1 VATAAG
7 RRFYG
12 PWIIAACFV
21 TFGLASGLPY
31 YNIAF
36 FYDYLRDDHHWTQ
49 QMVTLRAPIAIL
61 ATIWAGP
68 LLAHRFKP
76 RYLIVAGTGL
86 TCLAFQWFGHLHGSA
101 LEYYA
106 AWCVYMLGYLL
117 AGPIPHQIIISNWY
131 RRNRGQ
137 AMGIA
142 YIGGALA
149 GAIGNKLAPWLVSF
163 MSYRSAIQVLGLLL
177 LLAWPLALF
186 ALKDR
191 PEDIGQNPDGDEAPN
206 VTVLDTVD
214 SLTFPQLAS
223 RPSFWLLLV
232 GSAASIGAIAC
243 VNFLMKF
250 VFEEQGFT
258 SQAARDQIWSTAS
271 FAALIA
277 AIGGRIVVGWLADR
291 TSRKVVMVA
300 TYAQVAIAIPL
311 LFLVRPETPHY
322 AYLFGIVFGFA
333 MGADYMLVPLM
344 GADVFGLRSLGR
356 VMSAIVPGDTVA
368 QYWAPNLIARLRA
381 LWGGYGS
388 ALWVACGI
396 AAVGAIAI
404 ALLPDETTQPVMV
417 SRVNG
422 KRLNGGSAS
431 SKSQDR

>member
-1 VATAAG
+1 VSPA
-7 RRFYG
+7 RRPFYG

-36 FYDYLRDDHHWTQ
+36 FYDYLRDDHGWTQ
-49 QMVTLRAPIAIL
+49 QMVTLGAPIAIL

-68 LLAHRFKP
+68 LLAHRFNP
-76 RYLIVAGTGL
+76 RYLIVVGTGL
-86 TCLAFQWFGHLHGSA
+86 TCLAFQWFGHLHGSTI
-101 LEYYA
+101 EYYG

-117 AGPIPHQIIISNWY
+117 SGPIPHQIIISNWY

-163 MSYRSAIQVLGLLL
+163 MSYRNAIEVLGLLL

-186 ALKDR
+186 VLKDR
-191 PEDIGQNPDGDEAPN
+191 PEDLGQCPDGDEVP
-206 VTVLDTVD
+206 DTPAIDTAD

-223 RPSFWLLLV
+223 RSSFWFLLV
-232 GSAASIGAIAC
+232 GSAASIGSIAC

-258 SQAARDQIWSTAS
+258 DQAARDQIWSTAS

-291 TSRKVVMVA
+291 MSRKTVMVA

-311 LFLVRPETPHY
+311 LFLVTPQTPHY
-322 AYLFGIVFGFA
+322 AYLFGVVFGFA
-333 MGADYMLVPLM
+333 MGADYMLIPLM
-344 GADVFGLRSLGR
+344 AADVFGLRSLGR
-356 VMSAIVPGDTVA
+356 AMSAIVPSDTVT
-368 QYWAPNLIARLRA
+368 QYWAPNMIARLRGV
-381 LWGGYGS
+381 WGGYGS

-404 ALLPDETTQPVMV
+404 ALLPADAPESEAAPARRSRQQPITP
-417 SRVNG
+417 
-422 KRLNGGSAS
+422 
-431 SKSQDR
+431 

>member
-1 VATAAG
+1 MTAQ
-7 RRFYG
+7 RRPFYG
-12 PWIIAACFV
+12 PWIIAASFI

-49 QMVTLRAPIAIL
+49 QMVTLGAPVAIL
-61 ATIWAGP
+61 LTIWAAP
-68 LLAHRFKP
+68 LLAHRFNP

-86 TCLAFQWFGHLHGSA
+86 TCLAFQWFGRLHGSSI
-101 LEYYA
+101 EYYA
-106 AWCVYMLGYLL
+106 AWCVYMIGYLL
-117 AGPIPHQIIISNWY
+117 SGPIPHQIIISGWY
-131 RRNRGQ
+131 RRKRGQ

-142 YIGGALA
+142 YIGGAVA

-186 ALKDR
+186 VLKDR
-191 PEDIGQNPDGDEAPN
+191 PEDLGQHPDGDD
-206 VTVLDTVD
+206 VLDVPAVD
-214 SLTFPQLAS
+214 TARSMTFTALAGRS
-223 RPSFWLLLV
+223 SFWLLLV
-232 GSAASIGAIAC
+232 GSAASIGSIAS

-258 SQAARDQIWSTAS
+258 SQAARDRIWSTAS

-291 TSRKVVMVA
+291 MSRKTVMVA

-311 LFLVRPETPHY
+311 LFLITPATPQY
-322 AYLFGIVFGFA
+322 AYLFGVVFGFA
-333 MGADYMLVPLM
+333 MGADYMLIPLM
-344 GADVFGLRSLGR
+344 AADVFGLQTLGR
-356 VMSAIVPGDTVA
+356 AMSAIVPGDTIT
-368 QYWAPNLIARLRA
+368 QFWSPNLITRLRGV
-381 LWGGYGS
+381 WGGYGS

-404 ALLPDETTQPVMV
+404 ALLPDGVREPAPAPAAVAPRREPFIPP
-417 SRVNG
+417 SH
-422 KRLNGGSAS
+422 S
-431 SKSQDR
+431 

>member
-1 VATAAG
+1 
-7 RRFYG
+7 
-12 PWIIAACFV
+12 
-21 TFGLASGLPY
+21 
-31 YNIAF
+31 
-36 FYDYLRDDHHWTQ
+36 
-49 QMVTLRAPIAIL
+49 VTLGAPIAIL
-61 ATIWAGP
+61 LTIWAGP
-68 LLAHRFKP
+68 LLAHRFNP
-76 RYLIVAGTGL
+76 RHLIVAGTGL

-117 AGPIPHQIIISNWY
+117 SGPIPHQIIISNWY

-163 MSYRSAIQVLGLLL
+163 MSYRSAIQVLGLVL

-186 ALKDR
+186 VLKDR
-191 PEDIGQNPDGDEAPN
+191 PEDVGQCPDGDETPN
-206 VTVLDTVD
+206 VPELDAVD
-214 SLTFPQLAS
+214 ALTFPQLAS
-223 RPSFWLLLV
+223 RSSFWFLLV
-232 GSAASIGAIAC
+232 GSAASIGSIAC

-291 TSRKVVMVA
+291 VSRKVVMVA

-311 LFLVRPETPHY
+311 LFLVTPETPNY
-322 AYLFGIVFGFA
+322 AYLFGVVFGFA
-333 MGADYMLVPLM
+333 MGADYMLIPLM
-344 GADVFGLRSLGR
+344 AADVFGLRSLGR
-356 VMSAIVPGDTVA
+356 AMSAIVPSDTVT
-368 QYWAPNLIARLRA
+368 QYWAPNMITRLRA
-381 LWGGYGS
+381 VWGGYGS
-388 ALWVACGI
+388 ALWVACAI
-396 AAVGAIAI
+396 AALGAVAI
-404 ALLPDETTQPVMV
+404 ALLPRDASEAAALATPARRREPV
-417 SRVNG
+417 
-422 KRLNGGSAS
+422 AP
-431 SKSQDR
+431 